1 MADGK
6 ELKPK
11 SFRIDDATAERF
23 KEISAD
29 IGGNQQET
37 LAKLIEAYEF
47 QAGKAIL
54 TDKKDDIEQFERYVN
69 AITRMF
75 MGSLED
81 NQNITETVRTE
92 FDGLLKSKDAT
103 FQDLQEK
110 IKVAKQLQQDSD
122 EKAKTFADANTDLVK
137 KLEKL
142 QLDSDAKINDLNMML
157 SDKEKLNQAL
167 ANSFDEMKEKMNAM
181 QAEHDSFDKMK
192 KNLDNAQKELETAKQ
207 DKQAADKTIEE
218 LKKHEKE
225 SVDRCKEQMQIA
237 QDKALIELDKKYQEQ
252 IQTLKE
258 EKQTEIDKY
267 QEKYLELLNKMQA
280 K

>member
-1 MADGK
+1 
-6 ELKPK
+6 
-11 SFRIDDATAERF
+11 
-23 KEISAD
+23 
-29 IGGNQQET
+29 
-37 LAKLIEAYEF
+37 
-47 QAGKAIL
+47 
-54 TDKKDDIEQFERYVN
+54 
-69 AITRMF
+69 
-75 MGSLED
+75 
-81 NQNITETVRTE
+81 
-92 FDGLLKSKDAT
+92 
-103 FQDLQEK
+103 
-110 IKVAKQLQQDSD
+110 
-122 EKAKTFADANTDLVK
+122 
-137 KLEKL
+137 
-142 QLDSDAKINDLNMML
+142 
-157 SDKEKLNQAL
+157 
-167 ANSFDEMKEKMNAM
+167 
-181 QAEHDSFDKMK
+181 MK